1 MKIGEL
7 ARAAQTQVE
16 TIRYYEREGLLPSAP
31 RSGANYR
38 LYAPDHLERLAFIRH
53 CRALDMTLAEVRA
66 LLAARDDPDAACGSV
81 NDLLDEHIIH
91 VAERI
96 RGLKQLQRQLQRLR
110 EQCAGTGDAA
120 HCAILD
126 GLAQGAA
133 APAGVA
139 ASARGEHVPGAHGG
153 RPRRRG

>member
-16 TIRYYEREGLLPSAP
+16 TVRYYEREGLLPPAP

-38 LYAPDHLERLAFIRH
+38 VYAPGHLERLAFIRH

-66 LLAARDDPDAACGSV
+66 LLAARDDPAGACGSV
-81 NDLLDEHIIH
+81 NVLLDEHIAH

-96 RGLKQLQRQLQRLR
+96 RELGQLQQQLRRLR
-110 EQCAGTGDAA
+110 EQCAGNGDTA
-120 HCAILD
+120 HCGILD
-126 GLAQGAA
+126 KMARSAA
-133 APAGVA
+133 APARQA
-139 ASARGEHVPGAHGG
+139 TDARPAHVPGAHAR
-153 RPRRRG
+153 RPRRS